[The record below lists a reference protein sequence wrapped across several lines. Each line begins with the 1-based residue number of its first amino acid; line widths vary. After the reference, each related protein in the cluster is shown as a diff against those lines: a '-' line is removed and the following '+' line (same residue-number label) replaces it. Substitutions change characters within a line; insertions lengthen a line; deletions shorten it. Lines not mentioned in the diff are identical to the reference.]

1 MSKSRH
7 ANGLHGRVHA
17 RYATLQR
24 YMTTLP
30 TSRARRSAAARC
42 TSLLLAATLVTAMAC
57 GYATNPKS
65 STAVVEDTLVAW
77 AVNGTGGTQ
86 PSGFYLAEN
95 RVVDVTSSLTFDV
108 AFDVD
113 SNTGQAVVTPVR
125 LITDGSVLGF
135 HVGLQRLTQPFD
147 SVAFGLK
154 SGYQFDSVY
163 TLSAGQGLMIVSNP
177 PGCATDPNPSLYGK
191 IVVDSVNRVART
203 VHFRAVE
210 DPNCGYRE
218 FNVGSVP
225 TF

>member
-1 MSKSRH
+1 
-7 ANGLHGRVHA
+7 
-17 RYATLQR
+17 
-24 YMTTLP
+24 MTMLP
-30 TSRARRSAAARC
+30 NSRARSSAAARC
-42 TSLLLAATLVTAMAC
+42 ASLLLAVTLVTAMAC
-57 GYATNPKS
+57 GGPTNPKS

-86 PSGFYLAEN
+86 PSGYYLAEN
-95 RVVDVTSSLTFDV
+95 RVVDVTSSLTFDF

-113 SNTGQAVVTPVR
+113 STSGQAVVTPVR

-154 SGYQFDSVY
+154 SGYQFDSIY
-163 TLSAGQGLMIVSNP
+163 TVSPGQGLMIVSNP

-191 IVVDSVNRVART
+191 IVVDSVNRVTRT

-218 FNVGSVP
+218 FNVGHVP